1 MAWGF
6 VENRLRICQGS
17 VAGLLAVR
25 YGSVGG
31 QSKSSM
37 EVNLRARWWSVEGLL
52 DIHLGLLSVLFL
64 EGVHWLVHLSIFGVS
79 CGWSIGRQFGS
90 GIRGYVS
97 SILELIPIGDPH
109 WNFFFENWD
118 LNAPIC
124 VILLRL

>member
-1 MAWGF
+1 
-6 VENRLRICQGS
+6 
-17 VAGLLAVR
+17 
-25 YGSVGG
+25 
-31 QSKSSM
+31 M

>member
-1 MAWGF
+1 MS
-6 VENRLRICQGS
+6 ICQGS

-37 EVNLRARWWSVEGLL
+37 EVNLRARWWSVEGVL

-79 CGWSIGRQFGS
+79 CGWSIGRQFREWYKGVCFEYFRVDTHWRS
-90 GIRGYVS
+90 P
-97 SILELIPIGDPH
+97 LEFFLRKLGFKCTYLCHLITPLKY
-109 WNFFFENWD
+109 E
-118 LNAPIC
+118 
-124 VILLRL
+124 